1 MSLFMTFVGFGI
13 VSAAILAIASVG
25 FTLQYGVTNVL
36 NLAYGAIM
44 TIGALVAYYVNQTGA
59 SIWIALV
66 AGGASAAL
74 ISAFLNRAV
83 FEPFTRRGLRLFG
96 MVIVTIALDLFI
108 GNLLLI
114 VAGPNQFSYNAPS
127 GKSHNVLDMIF
138 NNQQLIVIGIAVG
151 AMLAIRT
158 LLQWTK
164 LGRAMR
170 ATAADEQ
177 LARAC
182 GINTRLVKDAAW
194 LVSGALCGIGG
205 VVLGLSVVSFSVS
218 TGDGLLITIVA
229 AAIVGGIGQPYG
241 AIIGALLIGIS
252 TSLVGGY
259 LNAAYTDVT
268 AFLILVLF
276 LVFRPA
282 GILSGVVR
290 RRDVVV

>member
-1 MSLFMTFVGFGI
+1 MTLFMELVGFGI

-44 TIGALVAYYVNQTGA
+44 TVGALIAYLVNQTGA

-66 AGGASAAL
+66 AGGTSAAL
-74 ISAFLNRAV
+74 ASVFLSRAV

-96 MVIVTIALDLFI
+96 MVIVAIALDLVI

-114 VAGPNQFSYNAPS
+114 VAGPNQFSYTAAAGS
-127 GKSHNVLDMIF
+127 SYHALGMIF
-138 NNQQLIVIGIAVG
+138 TTQQLAVIGIAVV
-151 AMLAIRT
+151 AMVAVRV
-158 LLQWTK
+158 LLQWTR

-177 LARAC
+177 LAKAC
-182 GINTRLVKDAAW
+182 GVNTRLVKDAAW
-194 LVSGALCGIGG
+194 LVSGTLCGVAG
-205 VVLGLSVVSFSVS
+205 VVLGLSVVSWTVS
-218 TGDGLLITIVA
+218 TGDSLLITIVA
-229 AAIVGGIGQPYG
+229 AAVVGGIGQPYG
-241 AIIGALLIGIS
+241 AIIGALLIGVS

-268 AFLILVLF
+268 AFVILVLF

-282 GILSGVVR
+282 GIFSGVVR

>member
-1 MSLFMTFVGFGI
+1 MSLFMQFVGFGI
-13 VSAAILAIASVG
+13 VTAAILAIASVG
-25 FTLQYGVTNVL
+25 FTLQYAVTNVL

-44 TIGALVAYYVNQTGA
+44 TIGALVAYSVNHSGI

-74 ISAFLNRAV
+74 VSVLLSRLV

-114 VAGPNQFSYNAPS
+114 VAGPNPFSYNAPS
-127 GKSHNVLDMIF
+127 GGSYHILGMIF
-138 NNQQLIVIGIAVG
+138 TAQQLTVIGIAVA
-151 AMLAIRT
+151 AMLAVRVV
-158 LLQWTK
+158 LQWTK

-170 ATAADEQ
+170 ATAADEK

-182 GINTRLVKDAAW
+182 GINTPLVKDVAW
-194 LVSGALCGIGG
+194 LVSGSLCGMAG
-205 VVLGLSVVSFSVS
+205 VVLGLSVTGWTVS
-218 TGDGLLITIVA
+218 TGDSLLITIVA
-229 AAIVGGIGQPYG
+229 AAVVGGIGQPYG
-241 AIIGALLIGIS
+241 AIIGALLIGVA

-268 AFLILVLF
+268 AFVILVLF
-276 LVFRPA
+276 LVFRPT
-282 GILSGVVR
+282 GILPGVVG